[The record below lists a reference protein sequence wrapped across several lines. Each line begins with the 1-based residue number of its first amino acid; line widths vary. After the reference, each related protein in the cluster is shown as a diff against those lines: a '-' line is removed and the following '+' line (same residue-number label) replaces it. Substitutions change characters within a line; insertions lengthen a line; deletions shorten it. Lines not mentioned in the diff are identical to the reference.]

1 MAIVRTLLTGPDMI
15 IALTIAQMALE
26 NRDMYGLILESM
38 EINED
43 ELSRVYDAVSSFL
56 EVKTGHA

>member
-1 MAIVRTLLTGPDMI
+1 VRTLLTGPDMI

-26 NRDMYGLILESM
+26 NRDMYGVVLDSM
-38 EINED
+38 EITED
-43 ELSRVYDAVSSFL
+43 ELSRIYEAVSSFL

>member
-26 NRDMYGLILESM
+26 NRDMYGVVLDSM
-38 EINED
+38 EITED
-43 ELSRVYDAVSSFL
+43 ELSRIYEAVSSFL